1 MSKKS
6 SEVVE
11 KKKTTAKKSD
21 NKKVVK
27 KDTKK
32 KAEEIKKEV
41 KKENRIKKIL
51 NVVGSKLKTFFNHPA
66 PLVIVLIV
74 LNFISLLFITRYEDN
89 NQIYVGSISKVIS
102 VGSIHFFTN
111 NDINYFYA
119 STGKYIGED
128 AEVYNYELGYYV
140 KKGNELIPFAT
151 RSGSIDTPTYLSTLV
166 TEFSGWEIVEA
177 YNAEYFFKPE
187 IVPNMSNLY
196 FVINASTKKDS
207 TSADIHYEILVETTK
222 VTK

>member
-11 KKKTTAKKSD
+11 KKKTTAKKSN
-21 NKKVVK
+21 NKKIVK

-32 KAEEIKKEV
+32 IEEIKEEV
-41 KKENRIKKIL
+41 KKENKFISLLKL
-51 NVVGSKLKTFFNHPA
+51 VGSKLKIFFNHPA
-66 PLVIVLIV
+66 PLIIVLIV
-74 LNFISLLFITRYEDN
+74 LNFISLLYITRYEDD
-89 NQIYVGSISKVIS
+89 NQIYVGSISKVVS

-119 STGKYIGED
+119 STGSFIGED
-128 AEVYNYELGYYV
+128 VEVYNYELGYYV

-151 RSGSIDTPTYLSTLV
+151 RSGSIDTPTYVSTLV
-166 TEFSGWEIVEA
+166 KEFSGWEIVEA

-187 IVPNMSNLY
+187 IVPNMGNLY

-207 TSADIHYEILVETTK
+207 TSADVHYEIPVDATK